1 MRFLVLGAG
10 GIGCYYGARLQ
21 QANHEVVY
29 LARGEHLKA
38 LQSQGLQVDH
48 EAFQFQGSVTAV
60 DEATLLN
67 EYQVGDFDLLL
78 VCFKSQAT
86 AEWLKLFQD
95 WLKSGTTPLLSLQNG
110 VDNEPLLAEVVG
122 QDRTLG
128 GIALRIGGHLEAP
141 GVITASGPAQVVM
154 GSWPESQGWAAAVT
168 FLAELD
174 KVFQQAGIPSR
185 VTDRIAVELWRKL
198 MLNNAV
204 NPLSALT
211 HLDTQTLSRHPY
223 YGSVVYAL
231 MQETAAVAAGE
242 GLPIKEQDVEEMYE
256 LICNFDGI
264 KTSMLVD
271 LEKGRPLELDGI
283 SGSLLRRAKRLGLSL
298 PVTSLVYALLTQES

>member
-1 MRFLVLGAG
+1 MRFLILGAG

-21 QANHEVVY
+21 QAGHEVIY
-29 LARGEHLKA
+29 LARGEHLQA
-38 LQSQGLQVDH
+38 LQNQGLQVDH
-48 EAFQFQGSVTAV
+48 EAFQFQEPVTAV
-60 DEATLLN
+60 DESTLLN
-67 EYQVGDFDLLL
+67 GYQVGDFDLLL

-86 AEWLKLFQD
+86 ADWLKLFQD
-95 WLKSGTTPLLSLQNG
+95 WLKAGTTPLLSLQNG

-122 QDRTLG
+122 QARTLG

-141 GVITASGPAQVVM
+141 GVVTASGPAQVVM
-154 GSWPESQGWAAAVT
+154 GCWPEDQGKSPTSA
-168 FLAELD
+168 FIAELD

-198 MLNNAV
+198 MINNAV

-211 HLDTQTLSRHPY
+211 HLDTQTLSRHPHFAQA
-223 YGSVVYAL
+223 VYAL

-242 GLPIKEQDVEEMYE
+242 GLPIGEQDVEEMYE

-283 SGSLLRRAKRLGLSL
+283 SGSLLQRAKRLGLKL

>member
-21 QANHEVVY
+21 QAGHDVVY
-29 LARGEHLKA
+29 LARGEHLQA
-38 LQSQGLQVDH
+38 LQKKGLQVDH
-48 EAFQFQGSVTAV
+48 EAFQFHQPVTAV
-60 DEATLLN
+60 DEATLLKN
-67 EYQVGDFDLLL
+67 STISDFDLLL

-86 AEWLKLFQD
+86 ADWLQLFQD
-95 WLKSGTTPLLSLQNG
+95 WLQKGSTPLLSLQNG

-122 QDRTLG
+122 QARTLG

-141 GVITASGPAQVVM
+141 GVVTASGPAQVVM
-154 GSWPESQGWAAAVT
+154 GSWPEDQGESPAAA
-168 FLAELD
+168 FLVELD

-185 VTDRIAVELWRKL
+185 VTNRIAVELWRKL

-211 HLDTQTLSRHPY
+211 HLDTQTLSRHPH
-223 YGSVVYAL
+223 YGQAVYAL

-242 GLPIKEQDVEEMYE
+242 GLPIGEQDVEEMYE
-256 LICNFDGI
+256 LICHFDGI

-283 SGSLLRRAKRLGLSL
+283 SGSLLQRAKRLGLQL
-298 PVTSLVYALLTQES
+298 PVTHLVYALLTQET